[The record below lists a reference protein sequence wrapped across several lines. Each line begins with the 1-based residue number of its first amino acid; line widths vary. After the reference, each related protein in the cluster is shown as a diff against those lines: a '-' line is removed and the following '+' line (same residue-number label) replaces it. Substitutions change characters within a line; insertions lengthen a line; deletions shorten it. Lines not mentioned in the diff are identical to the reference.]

1 MKKLILEELN
11 NEELTMDIPSEVTP
25 IQLTPQETVN
35 FHVGTVTDI
44 LNMYLQNYNTL
55 NSYLADV
62 YEYDEGVKEV
72 LQSVLDDTAV
82 IIGKLQGTLNIS
94 TGDSQTELIDSGAE
108 AAKDI
113 LDSNSSENIEGQ

>member
-11 NEELTMDIPSEVTP
+11 DEELTMDIPSEVNP
-25 IQLTPQETVN
+25 VELTPQETVN
-35 FHVGTVTDI
+35 FHVSTVTDI

-55 NSYLADV
+55 NSYLANV

-94 TGDSQTELIDSGAE
+94 AGDSQTELIDSGTE

-113 LDSNSSENIEGQ
+113 LNNNSSENVEGQ